1 MRPGEVLPATFYDRD
16 PRQVAV
22 DLLGC
27 ILVNETSEGVASGVI
42 VETEAY
48 MPEDPAC
55 HAYKGPTMR
64 NRNIFGRPGIA
75 YVYLSYG
82 IHNLFNAVCE
92 GEGVGSAVLIRALR
106 PLEGLE
112 LMSRRRKGSGQLCNG
127 PARLTQALGIELAQ
141 DGTDLTD
148 TPLYLLSGDSP
159 EGEVLSTT
167 RIGISRGV
175 GLPWRYLVEG
185 ERNVSVSPKVIVE
198 RGLERADERVLTKR
212 VP

>member
-1 MRPGEVLPATFYDRD
+1 VSRREALGTPFYDRD

-27 ILVNETSEGVASGVI
+27 VLAHETPEGVTSGII

-48 MPEDPAC
+48 RPEDPAC

-82 IHNLFNAVCE
+82 IHKLLNAVCE

-106 PLEGLE
+106 PLEGQE
-112 LMSRRRKGSGQLCNG
+112 LMEERRGRKRDLCNG
-127 PARLTQALGIELAQ
+127 PGRLTQALGVDLSL
-141 DGTDLTD
+141 DGADLTQGD
-148 TPLYLLSGDSP
+148 LYLALGEP
-159 EGEVLSTT
+159 LEGAIVSTT
-167 RIGISRGV
+167 RIGISRGME
-175 GLPWRYLVEG
+175 LPWRYLVEG
-185 ERNVSVSPKVIVE
+185 ERDVSVPPKTVLK
-198 RGLERADERVLTKR
+198 RGLKR
-212 VP
+212 GGPVPF

>member
-1 MRPGEVLPATFYDRD
+1 MSPQEVLRPAFYDRD

-27 ILVNETSEGVASGVI
+27 ILVHETPEGVASGII

-48 MPEDPAC
+48 RPEDPAC

-75 YVYLSYG
+75 YVYLTYG
-82 IHNLFNAVCE
+82 VHKLLNAVCE
-92 GEGVGSAVLIRALR
+92 GEGVGSAVLVRALR

-112 LMSRRRKGSGQLCNG
+112 TMRERRKRDINICNG
-127 PARLTQALGIELAQ
+127 PGRLTQALNIELTL
-141 DGTDLTD
+141 DGKELTEP
-148 TPLYLLSGDSP
+148 PLYIKRGNAP
-159 EGEVLSTT
+159 EGEIIATT
-167 RIGISRGV
+167 RIGISRGTE
-175 GLPWRYLVEG
+175 LPWRYLVRG
-185 ERNVSVSPKVIVE
+185 ETDVSVSPRTITE
-198 RGLERADERVLTKR
+198 RGFERSDL

>member
-1 MRPGEVLPATFYDRD
+1 MSPQEVLRPAFYDRD

-27 ILVNETSEGVASGVI
+27 ILVHETPESVVSGII

-48 MPEDPAC
+48 RPEDPAC

-75 YVYLSYG
+75 YVYLTYG
-82 IHNLFNAVCE
+82 VHKLLNAVCE
-92 GEGVGSAVLIRALR
+92 GEGVGSAVLVRALR

-112 LMSRRRKGSGQLCNG
+112 TMRERRKRDINLCNG
-127 PARLTQALGIELAQ
+127 PGRLTQALNIELTL
-141 DGTDLTD
+141 DGKELTEP
-148 TPLYLLSGDSP
+148 PLYIKRGNAP
-159 EGEVLSTT
+159 EGEIIATT
-167 RIGISRGV
+167 RIGISCGTE
-175 GLPWRYLVEG
+175 LPWRYLVRG
-185 ERNVSVSPKVIVE
+185 ETDVSVPPRTISE
-198 RGLERADERVLTKR
+198 RGFERSDL